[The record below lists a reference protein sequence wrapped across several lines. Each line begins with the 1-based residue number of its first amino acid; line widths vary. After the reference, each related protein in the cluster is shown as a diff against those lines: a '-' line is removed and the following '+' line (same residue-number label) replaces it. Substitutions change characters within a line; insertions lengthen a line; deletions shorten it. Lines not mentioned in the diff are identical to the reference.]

1 MEGKT
6 MPTAEQLNAL
16 ITSLFNDYA
25 AYLVDYAQNYRCSP
39 EVAEDLVQETFIVAL
54 KKAETLYSAPSQ
66 RGWLIRT
73 LRNLM
78 ANYQRRILYAQKLIQ
93 MLEKHTDDAQTD
105 EISPSL
111 LYKGLISESDL
122 DILIRYWDHGDSIQ
136 KIADDYGISFD
147 NCKKRLQRAKARFA
161 KAYDEYIEH
170 LN

>member
-1 MEGKT
+1 MEGKE
-6 MPTAEQLNAL
+6 MPTAEQLDAL

-25 AYLVDYAQNYRCSP
+25 SYLVDYAQNYCCSP
-39 EVAEDLVQETFIVAL
+39 DVAEDLVQETFIVAL
-54 KKAETLYSAPSQ
+54 KKAETLYFAPSQ

-73 LRNLM
+73 LRNLA
-78 ANYQRRILYAQKLIQ
+78 ANYQRRILYAQKLKQ
-93 MLEKHTDDAQTD
+93 MLERSDDAQTD

-111 LYKGLISESDL
+111 LYKGMISESDL

-136 KIADDYGISFD
+136 KIADDFGINSE

-161 KAYDEYIEH
+161 KAYDEYIEP